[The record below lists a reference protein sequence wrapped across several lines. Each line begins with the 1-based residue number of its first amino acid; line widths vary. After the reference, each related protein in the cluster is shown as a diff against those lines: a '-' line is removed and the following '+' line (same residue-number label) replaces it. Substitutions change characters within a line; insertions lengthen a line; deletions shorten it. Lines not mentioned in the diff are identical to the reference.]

1 MSEEFDYNKALK
13 KAKLKKLDQ
22 DLKLSQEYF
31 GTAKC
36 ITISWIFILCIVLL
50 YQFLFVLTVF
60 SVLVFLLHFLLFKP
74 VLRTVLNREKNQ
86 GSSEKEILQLQ
97 AEKEQTIQK
106 TQEVEKQANLEMSL
120 YRATQLKQTKEKLDR
135 ILNEKK
141 MQLEKKSQ
149 EVRLE
154 YQKNFKSI
162 EENIESLSDE
172 MVEELKIK
180 VV

>member
-1 MSEEFDYNKALK
+1 MNNKKCNKNTKTEK
-13 KAKLKKLDQ
+13 KHKK
-22 DLKLSQEYF
+22 
-31 GTAKC
+31 
-36 ITISWIFILCIVLL
+36 V
-50 YQFLFVLTVF
+50 
-60 SVLVFLLHFLLFKP
+60 
-74 VLRTVLNREKNQ
+74 EK
-86 GSSEKEILQLQ
+86 Q
-97 AEKEQTIQK
+97 A
-106 TQEVEKQANLEMSL
+106 VEKQANLEMSL

>member
-1 MSEEFDYNKALK
+1 MEKYTIFN
-13 KAKLKKLDQ
+13 
-22 DLKLSQEYF
+22 F
-31 GTAKC
+31 G
-36 ITISWIFILCIVLL
+36 LL
-50 YQFLFVLTVF
+50 HLEWTNALFVLTVF

-120 YRATQLKQTKEKLDR
+120 YRASQLKQTKEKLDR

-162 EENIESLSDE
+162 EENMESLSDE

>member
-1 MSEEFDYNKALK
+1 MEKYTIFN
-13 KAKLKKLDQ
+13 
-22 DLKLSQEYF
+22 F
-31 GTAKC
+31 G
-36 ITISWIFILCIVLL
+36 LL
-50 YQFLFVLTVF
+50 HLEWTNALFVLTVF

-120 YRATQLKQTKEKLDR
+120 YRASQLKQTKEKLDR

-154 YQKNFKSI
+154 YQLLINLEKYLSSLTVMVLFFSCFSNFSK
-162 EENIESLSDE
+162 DKF
-172 MVEELKIK
+172 KIFL
-180 VV
+180 

>member
-1 MSEEFDYNKALK
+1 M
-13 KAKLKKLDQ
+13 
-22 DLKLSQEYF
+22 
-31 GTAKC
+31 
-36 ITISWIFILCIVLL
+36 
-50 YQFLFVLTVF
+50 
-60 SVLVFLLHFLLFKP
+60 
-74 VLRTVLNREKNQ
+74 NREKNQ

-120 YRATQLKQTKEKLDR
+120 YRASQLKQTKEKLDR

>member
-1 MSEEFDYNKALK
+1 
-13 KAKLKKLDQ
+13 
-22 DLKLSQEYF
+22 
-31 GTAKC
+31 
-36 ITISWIFILCIVLL
+36 
-50 YQFLFVLTVF
+50 
-60 SVLVFLLHFLLFKP
+60 
-74 VLRTVLNREKNQ
+74 
-86 GSSEKEILQLQ
+86 
-97 AEKEQTIQK
+97 
-106 TQEVEKQANLEMSL
+106 MSL
-120 YRATQLKQTKEKLDR
+120 YRAKLKQTKEKLDR

>member
-1 MSEEFDYNKALK
+1 
-13 KAKLKKLDQ
+13 
-22 DLKLSQEYF
+22 
-31 GTAKC
+31 
-36 ITISWIFILCIVLL
+36 
-50 YQFLFVLTVF
+50 
-60 SVLVFLLHFLLFKP
+60 
-74 VLRTVLNREKNQ
+74 
-86 GSSEKEILQLQ
+86 
-97 AEKEQTIQK
+97 
-106 TQEVEKQANLEMSL
+106 
-120 YRATQLKQTKEKLDR
+120 
-135 ILNEKK
+135 